1 MRLLVTG
8 GCGFI
13 GANFLYAMRQ
23 RHPDWK
29 LVNLDKLTYAGN
41 LGSLRALEAEAGPAY
56 VFAHGDICDREF
68 VSALLAEHRID
79 AVVNFAAE
87 SHVDR
92 SIDDPSPFVVT
103 NVLGAQNVLDCARR
117 AGIARVVHVSTDEV
131 YGSLG
136 PTGQFHEDT
145 PLAPNSPYS
154 ASKAG
159 ADLLARAYHE
169 TYGQD
174 VVITRCSNNYGPY
187 QFPEKLIPLMY
198 TKAIRGEH
206 LPVYGDGQNV
216 RDWIFVDDHC
226 RGIELALLKG
236 RPGAVYN
243 FGGAAEMPNLE
254 VVRTILRLT
263 GQNDTL
269 IRFVTDRPGHDRR
282 YAMNF
287 DLAARELGFAPSV
300 TFAEGMERT
309 IAWYQANS
317 VWLDE
322 VQSGAYLKFMDRW
335 YKERS

>member
-1 MRLLVTG
+1 
-8 GCGFI
+8 
-13 GANFLYAMRQ
+13 
-23 RHPDWK
+23 
-29 LVNLDKLTYAGN
+29 
-41 LGSLRALEAEAGPAY
+41 
-56 VFAHGDICDREF
+56 
-68 VSALLAEHRID
+68 
-79 AVVNFAAE
+79 VVNFAAE

-92 SIDDPSPFVVT
+92 SIDDPAPFVTT
-103 NVLGAQNVLDCARR
+103 NVLGAQNILDCARR
-117 AGIARVVHVSTDEV
+117 ARIKRVVHVSTDEV

-136 PTGQFHEDT
+136 PTGQFFETT

-159 ADLLARAYHE
+159 ADLIARAYNE

-174 VVITRCSNNYGPY
+174 VVVTRCSNNYGPY

-198 TKAIRGEH
+198 TRAVAGEP

-226 RGIELALLKG
+226 RGVELALLGG

-243 FGGAAEMPNLE
+243 FGGAAEMPNIE
-254 VVRTILRLT
+254 VVRLVLRLT
-263 GQNDTL
+263 GRDESL
-269 IRFVTDRPGHDRR
+269 VRFVTDRPGHDRR

-300 TFAEGMERT
+300 TFAQGMERT

-322 VQSGAYLKFMDRW
+322 VQSGAYRSFMDKW
-335 YKERS
+335 YRGRA